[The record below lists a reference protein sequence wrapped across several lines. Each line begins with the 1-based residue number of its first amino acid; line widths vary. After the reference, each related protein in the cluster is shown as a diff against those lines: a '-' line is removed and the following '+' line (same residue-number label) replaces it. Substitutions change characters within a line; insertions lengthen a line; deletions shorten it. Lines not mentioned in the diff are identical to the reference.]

1 MKRSLY
7 ALLLGGLGIGI
18 TEFVMMGLLP
28 DIAKDL
34 GITIPEAGHLISA
47 YALGVVIGA
56 PLLVVMA
63 GKYPPKNILIFLM
76 IMFTVFN
83 GISAFAPSYTSLL
96 ISRLLA
102 GLPHGAFFGVG
113 SVVASRL
120 APKGKE
126 AQAISIMFA
135 GLTLANVA
143 GVPLGTYIGHHYSWR
158 FSFVIIVLVGI
169 FTILSLKYWMP
180 ALPANK
186 DNNLKTQINFFK
198 RSESWLMILMIAIG
212 TGGLFSWYSYIAPLM
227 TEVSGF
233 SANSITYI
241 LVLAGLGMML
251 GNFIG
256 GKLADKISPAKASL
270 FLLLSMAV
278 SLIIVHF
285 VAVNPT
291 LALIMTF
298 VTGAVAFALSAPIQM
313 LMINAAKGSEMLAA
327 AVSQA
332 SFNIGNALGAFL
344 GGLPLVMGYGYTST
358 QLVGATMAFMGAL
371 LAWFIISRIKKNPTA
386 EFVKTESQP
395 VATADPFEFELLE
408 QTDFELNFLKDLELS
423 EEDIILEK

>member
-1 MKRSLY
+1 MKKGLY

-34 GITIPEAGHLISA
+34 AISIPQAGHLISA

-56 PLLVVMA
+56 PLLVLIA

-76 IMFTVFN
+76 VMFTIFN
-83 GISAFAPSYTSLL
+83 GLSAFASGYTSLF

-126 AQAISIMFA
+126 AQSIAIMFA
-135 GLTLANVA
+135 GLTIANIG

-158 FSFVIIVLVGI
+158 LSFAVIVLVGLI
-169 FTILSLKYWMP
+169 TIASLKYWMP
-180 ALPANK
+180 NLPASK
-186 DNNLKTQINFFK
+186 ESSLKTQLNFFK
-198 RSESWLMILMIAIG
+198 STKSWLMILMIAIG
-212 TGGLFSWYSYIAPLM
+212 TGGLFAWYSYIAPLM

-233 SANSITYI
+233 SANSITYV
-241 LVLAGLGMML
+241 LMLAGLGMLL

-256 GKLADKISPAKASL
+256 GRLADIVSPAKASL
-270 FLLLSMAV
+270 ILLSTMAV
-278 SLIIVHF
+278 TLVIVYF
-285 VAVNPT
+285 VSFSPI
-291 LALIMTF
+291 LSLIMTF
-298 VTGAVAFALSAPIQM
+298 ITGAVAFSLAPSIQM
-313 LMINAAKGSEMLAA
+313 LMINTAKGSEMLAA
-327 AVSQA
+327 ATSQA

-344 GGLPLVMGYGYTST
+344 GGLPLAAGYNYTSPS
-358 QLVGATMAFMGAL
+358 LVGSLMALTGAVV
-371 LAWFIISRIKKNPTA
+371 AWVIIMQSRTAKVKVSSAKKEAKISNIHFFKKGMA
-386 EFVKTESQP
+386 LQK
-395 VATADPFEFELLE
+395 
-408 QTDFELNFLKDLELS
+408 
-423 EEDIILEK
+423 